1 MWSFDRLKDAGN
13 IETEEIHWKGPF
25 AWPGFESMNKLES
38 IPDIPGVYLFTFDF
52 KEEYLLYG
60 AGITKSTRQR
70 ISTHSREYRNGNYTV
85 LDMGSAVLGERREIW
100 HGWKYAKTHQE
111 EFNSRKEAI
120 LKAVETQLQA
130 FRIFVAEVGDVRKRE
145 RIEAAI
151 MHNLYY
157 SKEYWSE
164 LADRGMFLKERWN
177 SEMPVLIKNKSGRK
191 IYGIPES
198 LEI

>member
-1 MWSFDRLKDAGN
+1 MWSFDRLRDAN
-13 IETEEIHWKGPF
+13 KIETEEINWKGPL
-25 AWPGFESMNKLES
+25 AWPGFESINKLES
-38 IPDIPGVYLFTFDF
+38 IPDMSGVYLITFDF

-70 ISTHSREYRNGNYTV
+70 ISTHSREYRKGNYTV
-85 LDMGSAVLGERREIW
+85 LDIDSAVLGERREIW
-100 HGWKYAKTHQE
+100 HGWNYVKTHQE
-111 EFNSRKEAI
+111 EFISRKATI
-120 LKAVETQLQA
+120 LEAVENQLQA
-130 FRIFVAEVGDVRKRE
+130 FRIFVAEVSDVRKRE

-151 MHNLYY
+151 MHNLYS

-177 SEMPVLIKNKSGRK
+177 SEMPILITNKSSMK
-191 IYGIPES
+191 IFGIPDF

>member
-1 MWSFDRLKDAGN
+1 MWSFDRSRDAN
-13 IETEEIHWKGPF
+13 KIETEEINWKGPF
-25 AWPGFESMNKLES
+25 AWPGFESINKLES
-38 IPDIPGVYLFTFDF
+38 IPDVSGVYLFTFDF

-70 ISTHSREYRNGNYTV
+70 ISTHSREYRKGNYTV
-85 LDMGSAVLGERREIW
+85 LDTESAILGERREIW
-100 HGWKYAKTHQE
+100 HGWNYAKTHQE
-111 EFNSRKEAI
+111 EFILRKATI
-120 LKAVETQLQA
+120 LEAVENQLQA
-130 FRIFVAEVGDVRKRE
+130 FRIFVAEVSDIRKRE

-164 LADRGMFLKERWN
+164 LADRGMFLKERYN
-177 SEMPVLIKNKSGRK
+177 YEMPVLIRNISSGK
-191 IYGIPES
+191 IFGIPAI